1 MLLNVLN
8 EKLTWKYKLYFAV
21 LGNCLT
27 KEETMLLVNSVDRDG
42 DGVLDFEE
50 FVKIMMARD
59 EWQIFN
65 VFI

>member
-1 MLLNVLN
+1 MKIQIGCIL
-8 EKLTWKYKLYFAV
+8 

-59 EWQIFN
+59 D
-65 VFI
+65 